1 MDRDL
6 MFSQRNN
13 PYCDLLKIS
22 AAKLNFFHESTKY
35 LKIYLYICG
44 KITKNT
50 KHEEDFRTGL
60 RHNKYRMGSGQ

>member
-22 AAKLNFFHESTKY
+22 GAKVNFFCEIIQSVRV
-35 LKIYLYICG
+35 YLYICAE
-44 KITKNT
+44 IVKNQI
-50 KHEEDFRTGL
+50 L
-60 RHNKYRMGSGQ
+60 

>member
-22 AAKLNFFHESTKY
+22 AAKLNFFCENTKCFR
-35 LKIYLYICG
+35 LFLYICG
-44 KITKNT
+44 KITKNI
-50 KHEEDFRTGL
+50 KHEEDFRTGF
-60 RHNKYRMGSGQ
+60 RHEQYRLGNG